1 SWDTDARWFDYYE
14 RVQLNHIL
22 AHQNPDTGRF
32 VYFMPLAAGARRV
45 YSSAEDSFW
54 CCVGS
59 GMESHAKHADSIW
72 WADAATLYLNLYI
85 PSELDWPERGIAARL
100 DTGMPHIGEATLTIR
115 RAPMR
120 ATAIALRLP
129 EWAQGPTLT
138 VNGTPAVATMR
149 NGYAVIAR
157 RWRAGDTVR
166 LTLPMRL
173 TAEAT
178 PDDP

>member
-1 SWDTDARWFDYYE
+1 DYYE

-100 DTGMPHIGEATLTIR
+100 DT
-115 RAPMR
+115 
-120 ATAIALRLP
+120 
-129 EWAQGPTLT
+129 
-138 VNGTPAVATMR
+138 
-149 NGYAVIAR
+149 
-157 RWRAGDTVR
+157 
-166 LTLPMRL
+166 
-173 TAEAT
+173 
-178 PDDP
+178 